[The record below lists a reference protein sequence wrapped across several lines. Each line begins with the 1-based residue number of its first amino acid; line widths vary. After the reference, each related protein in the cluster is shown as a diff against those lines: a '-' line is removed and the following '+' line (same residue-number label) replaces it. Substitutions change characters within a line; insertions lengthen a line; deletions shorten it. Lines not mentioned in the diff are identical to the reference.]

1 MVVDLELG
9 DIFPCLNL
17 LKGKRFAAKYLLVSA
32 EMAAVE
38 FKKCKNAFAGGF
50 HSRTYRRQGEATT
63 VRRNHKGGDKQKA
76 KEKQR
81 DQPAAAAEVGSKVE
95 EALNSMS
102 ESLQEGGFGFTDDF
116 GRPRVRSHQQPQIQA
131 PHIAQQLRRD
141 KLRFFPGTSSLD
153 NILEDHQQQHLQQQ
167 EPHIQGYESS
177 SMMLSEMFNFQPGAD
192 LLGIPSHL
200 HGKNGNIVNWKSH
213 NSGSGNGNSITNDWY
228 SGGRQAGVLNPNPHP
243 HLTSL
248 GVSKESGGNNNHAG
262 HDDDHDNINNNVSNN
277 NNTGNRHENNSGN
290 NIGHH
295 QISSINAD
303 AAAMQLFLMNPEP
316 EQPSAPLHML
326 LPGPSADAHQL
337 QQLHHNFSPTTAF
350 SATANNVIPA
360 AVQLQQLNWGG
371 SGAAAAGSG
380 VGKLRNWGGGGETE
394 GGKIAENQGLS
405 LSLSSLQHLEAA
417 MHGGE
422 GAAAAVAGGKA
433 EELRMDGVVYY
444 PPQAHQSGLYAL
456 KSGIVANSVVGAG
469 GAASVPGLQAL
480 QVHLGSSPMASVSIH
495 SSMILRNSK
504 YLRAAQELL
513 EEFCRVGRGQI
524 KSRRVG
530 KQESSKWG
538 STNNTQDTNPS
549 SSQSPHA
556 PLSSSDR
563 FEHQRKKTK
572 LLAMLDEVDRRYN
585 HYCEQMQQVVNSFDS
600 VLGIGA
606 ALPYT
611 CLAQKAISR
620 HFRCLRDA
628 IAGQLRT
635 TSELL
640 GEKDVSGL
648 TGITKGETPRLRLLD
663 QTLRQQRAFHQMG
676 MMEQE
681 AWRPQRGLP
690 ERSVN
695 ILRSWLFEHFL
706 HPYVHPLPSS

>member
-1 MVVDLELG
+1 
-9 DIFPCLNL
+9 
-17 LKGKRFAAKYLLVSA
+17 
-32 EMAAVE
+32 
-38 FKKCKNAFAGGF
+38 
-50 HSRTYRRQGEATT
+50 
-63 VRRNHKGGDKQKA
+63 
-76 KEKQR
+76 
-81 DQPAAAAEVGSKVE
+81 
-95 EALNSMS
+95 MS
-102 ESLQEGGFGFTDDF
+102 ESLQGGGFGFTDDF
-116 GRPRVRSHQQPQIQA
+116 GRPKVQRHEQPQIPA

-141 KLRFFPGTSSLD
+141 KLRFLPGSSSLD
-153 NILEDHQQQHLQQQ
+153 NILEDQQHQHLQQQ

-200 HGKNGNIVNWKSH
+200 HGKHGNIVNWKS
-213 NSGSGNGNSITNDWY
+213 NNGGSGNNNSITNDWY
-228 SGGRQAGVLNPNPHP
+228 SAGRQAGVFNPNLHP
-243 HLTSL
+243 HLASL
-248 GVSKESGGNNNHAG
+248 GVSKEHGSNNNHAG
-262 HDDDHDNINNNVSNN
+262 HDDDHDSINNNVSNN
-277 NNTGNRHENNSGN
+277 NNTSNRHENNSGN

-295 QISSINAD
+295 QISSINAE

-326 LPGPSADAHQL
+326 LPGPSADSHQL

-371 SGAAAAGSG
+371 SGAATAGGG
-380 VGKLRNWGGGGETE
+380 VGKLRNWGGGAD

-417 MHGGE
+417 MQGGE

-433 EELRMDGVVYY
+433 EELRMDGLVYY
-444 PPQAHQSGLYAL
+444 PSQAHQSGMYTL
-456 KSGIVANSVVGAG
+456 KGGVVANSVVGTSG
-469 GAASVPGLQAL
+469 GANMPGLQAL
-480 QVHLGSSPMASVSIH
+480 QVHLGSNPVASVSIH

-513 EEFCRVGRGQI
+513 EEFCSVGRGQI
-524 KSRRVG
+524 KNKKLG

-538 STNNTQDTNPS
+538 FTNNTGDTNPS
-549 SSQSPHA
+549 SSQSPQP

-563 FEHQRKKTK
+563 FEQQRKKTK

-585 HYCEQMQQVVNSFDS
+585 HYCEQMQQVVHSFDS

-611 CLAQKAISR
+611 CLAQKAMSR

-628 IAGQLRT
+628 IAGQLKI

-695 ILRSWLFEHFL
+695 ILRAWLFEHFL
-706 HPYVHPLPSS
+706 HPYVHPRPSSHFLDV